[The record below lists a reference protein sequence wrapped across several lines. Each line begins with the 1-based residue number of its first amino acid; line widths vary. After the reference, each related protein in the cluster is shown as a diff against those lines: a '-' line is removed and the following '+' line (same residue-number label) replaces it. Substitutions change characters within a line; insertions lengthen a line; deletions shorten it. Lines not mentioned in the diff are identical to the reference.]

1 MDSFSVETTFTA
13 ADWRTYVATVARKAQ
28 GDSHTHFLLTK
39 YLGTACVV
47 VLLSILS
54 FTFPRELRIGSM
66 ALGAVAGISSFWI
79 RWWLT
84 RRQYGPEENG
94 TVLGPRTLI
103 FASDGVT
110 IQRSNSSAFYSW
122 SSFKELEVERENLF
136 IWLERINAVMVPLK
150 DLPSGMTAEEAATR
164 IRAFAKEAETS
175 GGANIP
181 IPLATSAV
189 ATHAEA
195 AVDGRPTSAVDAHP
209 ATSASLASSASPGT
223 AGPGALRRALDFLSL
238 RPRQAAVGAPS
249 DWAIAAFTT
258 GSLILWLVLDRLRY
272 GHDAEFVPYDAPG
285 FSWYM
290 LPFLLAAWLASRL
303 TRPRVRFRN
312 ILFLLTV
319 AGPVI
324 IGAAFL
330 LAHDVPRNLVTAVAV
345 AFVVYLIVYLEV
357 GLRALAGRR
366 QSAAVTAI
374 IAITLLFVSVNSAFY
389 FYPTLWSD
397 PEPDTTDN
405 ETQVE
410 KAEDLLITQGPR
422 IEAEVNRIATS
433 EPGHPG
439 VYFVGFAGVGRQKVF
454 SDEIKLAARRVSER
468 YDAEHRTVLLLN
480 DRRDVDSHPI
490 ATVEGLKL
498 ALKDVAGKM
507 DIEQDVLFLSLSSHG
522 SEDPSLS
529 VSNIGVSLRDLSG
542 ADLADALRASGI
554 KWKVI
559 VISACHAGAFIDAL
573 RDDNSIILTAAAGD
587 RTSFGCNDDRE
598 LTYFG
603 EAFYRD
609 ALPQSATLQDA
620 FSRAKADIASR
631 EEREHVRASNPQAFF
646 GKAMAEKLAG
656 IDSTARCNNGCR
668 QSVPESSQTR

>member
-1 MDSFSVETTFTA
+1 
-13 ADWRTYVATVARKAQ
+13 
-28 GDSHTHFLLTK
+28 
-39 YLGTACVV
+39 VV
-47 VLLSILS
+47 
-54 FTFPRELRIGSM
+54 TNPD
-66 ALGAVAGISSFWI
+66 
-79 RWWLT
+79 
-84 RRQYGPEENG
+84 
-94 TVLGPRTLI
+94 PRTP
-103 FASDGVT
+103 
-110 IQRSNSSAFYSW
+110 
-122 SSFKELEVERENLF
+122 VE
-136 IWLERINAVMVPLK
+136 
-150 DLPSGMTAEEAATR
+150 
-164 IRAFAKEAETS
+164 
-175 GGANIP
+175 
-181 IPLATSAV
+181 
-189 ATHAEA
+189 
-195 AVDGRPTSAVDAHP
+195 
-209 ATSASLASSASPGT
+209 
-223 AGPGALRRALDFLSL
+223 GPGALRRALGFLSL

-249 DWAIAAFTT
+249 DWAIAGFTA

-312 ILFLLTV
+312 ILFLLAV

-422 IEAEVNRIATS
+422 IEAEVNRIAAS

-454 SDEIKLAARRVSER
+454 SDEIKLAARRVSDR

-498 ALKDVAGKM
+498 ALKDVAAKM
-507 DIEQDVLFLSLSSHG
+507 DVEQDVLFLSLSSHG

-529 VSNIGVSLRDLSG
+529 VSNLGVSLRDLSG

-573 RDDNSIILTAAAGD
+573 RDDNSIILTAAAAD
-587 RTSFGCNDDRE
+587 RTSFGCSDDRE

-603 EAFYRD
+603 EAFYQD

-620 FSRAKADIASR
+620 FSRAKANIASR

-646 GKAMAEKLAG
+646 GKAMEAKLAG
-656 IDSTARCNNGCR
+656 IDSTAHCNNGCR

>member
-1 MDSFSVETTFTA
+1 MDSFSVETNFTT
-13 ADWRTYVATVARKAQ
+13 ADWRTYAGAVARRVQ
-28 GDSHTHFLLTK
+28 GDGYTQFLLTQ
-39 YLGTACVV
+39 YLGIACVA
-47 VLLSILS
+47 VLLCILS
-54 FTFPRELRIGSM
+54 FVFPQDLRLGSMFIGAGAGIGS
-66 ALGAVAGISSFWI
+66 LWI
-79 RWWLT
+79 RWWLG
-84 RRQYGPEENG
+84 RRQYGPEEKG

-103 FASDGVT
+103 FANDGVT

-122 SSFKELEVERENLF
+122 SLFKELEVERENLF
-136 IWLERINAVMVPLK
+136 IWLERINAVMVPLR

-164 IRAFAKEAETS
+164 IRTFASQAAAP
-175 GGANIP
+175 GGANTLIAQTTAGVAAHP
-181 IPLATSAV
+181 TSP
-189 ATHAEA
+189 
-195 AVDGRPTSAVDAHP
+195 VDGRPTSTVDAR
-209 ATSASLASSASPGT
+209 LASSASPRT
-223 AGPGALRRALDFLSL
+223 AGPGALRRALGFLSL

-249 DWAIAAFTT
+249 DWAIAGFTA

-312 ILFLLTV
+312 ILFLLAV

-345 AFVVYLIVYLEV
+345 ASVVYLIVYLEV

-422 IEAEVNRIATS
+422 IEAEVNRIAAS
-433 EPGHPG
+433 ESGHPG

-454 SDEIKLAARRVSER
+454 SDEIRLAARRVSDR
-468 YDAEHRTVLLLN
+468 YDAGHRTVLLLN

-498 ALKDVAGKM
+498 ALKDVAAKM
-507 DIEQDVLFLSLSSHG
+507 DVEQDVLFLSLSSHG

-542 ADLADALRASGI
+542 ADLAEALRASGI

-573 RDDNSIILTAAAGD
+573 RDDNSIILTAAAAD
-587 RTSFGCNDDRE
+587 RTSFGCSDDRE

-603 EAFYRD
+603 EAFYQD

-620 FSRAKADIASR
+620 FSRAKAEIASR
-631 EEREHVRASNPQAFF
+631 EEREHVRASNPQGFF
-646 GKAMAEKLAG
+646 GKAMEEKFAG
-656 IDSTARCNNGCR
+656 IDSTAHCNNGCR

>member
-1 MDSFSVETTFTA
+1 MDSFSVETNFTLD
-13 ADWRTYVATVARKAQ
+13 DWAIYQGTVARKLQ
-28 GDSHTHFLLTK
+28 GDGRLSVRDKYLAATFVTAALVCGLLLVLPLDLKLSSMIVGAVIGIGSLWAHALLTR
-39 YLGTACVV
+39 Y
-47 VLLSILS
+47 
-54 FTFPRELRIGSM
+54 RYR
-66 ALGAVAGISSFWI
+66 
-79 RWWLT
+79 
-84 RRQYGPEENG
+84 PEENG
-94 TVLGPRTLI
+94 YTLGPRKLM
-103 FASDGVT
+103 FAGDGVT
-110 IQRSNSSAFYSW
+110 VQRANTTLVVAWSACRG
-122 SSFKELEVERENLF
+122 VEIEAQRVF
-136 IWLERINAVMVPLK
+136 IWLDRMSALMFPLK
-150 DLPSGMTAEEAATR
+150 DLPPGMTATEAETR
-164 IRAFAKEAETS
+164 IRACISEAAGQVTS
-175 GGANIP
+175 G
-181 IPLATSAV
+181 PLTAV
-189 ATHAEA
+189 ATEPDA
-195 AVDGRPTSAVDAHP
+195 PTPVE
-209 ATSASLASSASPGT
+209 
-223 AGPGALRRALDFLSL
+223 GPGALRRALGFLSL

-249 DWAIAAFTT
+249 DWAIAGFTA

-312 ILFLLTV
+312 ILFLLAV

-345 AFVVYLIVYLEV
+345 ASVVYLIVYLEV

-422 IEAEVNRIATS
+422 IEAEVNRIAAS
-433 EPGHPG
+433 ESDHPG

-454 SDEIKLAARRVSER
+454 SDEIKLAARRVSDR

-498 ALKDVAGKM
+498 ALKAVAAKM
-507 DIEQDVLFLSLSSHG
+507 DVEQDVLFLSLSSHG

-529 VSNIGVSLRDLSG
+529 VSNLGVSLRDLSG

-573 RDDNSIILTAAAGD
+573 RDDNSIILTAAAAD
-587 RTSFGCNDDRE
+587 RTSFGCSDDRE

-646 GKAMAEKLAG
+646 GKAMEAKLAG
-656 IDSTARCNNGCR
+656 VDSAAHCNNGCR

>member
-1 MDSFSVETTFTA
+1 MDSFSVETNFTT
-13 ADWRTYVATVARKAQ
+13 ADWRTYAGAVARRVQ
-28 GDSHTHFLLTK
+28 GDGYTQFLLTQ
-39 YLGTACVV
+39 YLGMACVA
-47 VLLSILS
+47 VLLCLLS
-54 FTFPRELRIGSM
+54 FVFPQDLRLGSLFIGAGAGIGS
-66 ALGAVAGISSFWI
+66 LWI
-79 RWWLT
+79 RGWLG
-84 RRQYGPEENG
+84 RRQYVPEEKG

-103 FASDGVT
+103 FTNDGVT
-110 IQRSNSSAFYSW
+110 IQRSNSSVFYSW

-136 IWLERINAVMVPLK
+136 IWLERISAVMIPLK

-181 IPLATSAV
+181 IPLTPSAV
-189 ATHAEA
+189 ATHPTS
-195 AVDGRPTSAVDAHP
+195 AVEGRPTSAVDARP
-209 ATSASLASSASPGT
+209 ATSTSLASPVSPSA
-223 AGPGALRRALDFLSL
+223 AGPGALRRALDFLTL
-238 RPRQAAVGAPS
+238 RPRHAAVGAPS
-249 DWAIAAFTT
+249 DWAIAGFTA

-312 ILFLLTV
+312 ILFLLAV

-345 AFVVYLIVYLEV
+345 ASVVYLIVYLEV

-397 PEPDTTDN
+397 PEPDTTDS

-422 IEAEVNRIATS
+422 IEAEVNRIAAS

-454 SDEIKLAARRVSER
+454 SDEIKLAARRVSDR

-498 ALKDVAGKM
+498 ALKDVAAKM
-507 DIEQDVLFLSLSSHG
+507 NVEQDILFLSLSSHG

-542 ADLADALRASGI
+542 ADLADALHASGI

-573 RDDNSIILTAAAGD
+573 RDDNSIILTAAAAD
-587 RTSFGCNDDRE
+587 RTSFGCSDDRE

-620 FSRAKADIASR
+620 FSKAKADIASR

-646 GKAMAEKLAG
+646 GKAMEEKLAG
-656 IDSTARCNNGCR
+656 IDSTAHCNNGCR

>member
-1 MDSFSVETTFTA
+1 MDSFSVETNFTT
-13 ADWRTYVATVARKAQ
+13 ADWRTYAGAVARRVQ
-28 GDSHTHFLLTK
+28 GDGYTQFLLTQ
-39 YLGTACVV
+39 YLGMACVA
-47 VLLSILS
+47 VLLCLLS
-54 FTFPRELRIGSM
+54 FVFPQDLRLGSMFIGAGAGIGS
-66 ALGAVAGISSFWI
+66 LWI
-79 RWWLT
+79 RWWLG
-84 RRQYGPEENG
+84 RRQYVPEEKG

-103 FASDGVT
+103 FTNDGVT
-110 IQRSNSSAFYSW
+110 IQRSNSSVFYSW

-136 IWLERINAVMVPLK
+136 IWLERISAVMVPLK

-175 GGANIP
+175 GGAN
-181 IPLATSAV
+181 PLTPSAV
-189 ATHAEA
+189 ATHPTS
-195 AVDGRPTSAVDAHP
+195 AVEGRPTSAVDARP
-209 ATSASLASSASPGT
+209 ATSASLASPASPGA
-223 AGPGALRRALDFLSL
+223 AGPGALRRALDFLTL
-238 RPRQAAVGAPS
+238 RPRHAAVGAPS
-249 DWAIAAFTT
+249 DWAIAGFTA

-290 LPFLLAAWLASRL
+290 LPFLLASWLASRL

-312 ILFLLTV
+312 ILFLLAV

-345 AFVVYLIVYLEV
+345 ASVVYLIVYLEV

-410 KAEDLLITQGPR
+410 KAEVLLITQGPR
-422 IEAEVNRIATS
+422 IEAEVNRIAAS

-454 SDEIKLAARRVSER
+454 SDEIKLAAQRVSDR

-498 ALKDVAGKM
+498 ALKDVAAKM
-507 DIEQDVLFLSLSSHG
+507 DVEQDVLFLSLSSHG

-573 RDDNSIILTAAAGD
+573 HDDNSIILTAAAAD
-587 RTSFGCNDDRE
+587 RTSFGCSDDRE

-620 FSRAKADIASR
+620 FSKAKADIASR

-646 GKAMAEKLAG
+646 GKAMEEKLAG
-656 IDSTARCNNGCR
+656 IDSTAHCNNGCR